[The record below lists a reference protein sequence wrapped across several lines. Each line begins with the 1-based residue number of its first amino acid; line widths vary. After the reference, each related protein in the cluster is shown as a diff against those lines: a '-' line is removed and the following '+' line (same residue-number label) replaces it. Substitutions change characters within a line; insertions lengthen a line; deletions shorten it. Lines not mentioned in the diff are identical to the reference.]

1 MATALLVSSCDLAHV
16 TYLEVRTFFLILL
29 LLTDS
34 LWFEGQL
41 KRTVRKRRTSGKSME
56 REQKMKKQVE
66 KRLRE
71 GAGRE
76 RWN

>member
-1 MATALLVSSCDLAHV
+1 MILLV
-16 TYLEVRTFFLILL
+16 
-29 LLTDS
+29 LTDS
-34 LWFEGQL
+34 LWFEGRL

-56 REQKMKKQVE
+56 REQKMEKQE
-66 KRLRE
+66 GKRLSE